1 MFIFW
6 GPFFFLFPALLIYLV
21 VRTLLGSSGRGG
33 NGHHSSFTQDG
44 RFDPFGLIP
53 PGPGGEGQSPQVRVY
68 QLAYRLKGT
77 ITVSDIVVETGL
89 EVEEAERLI
98 QSMVDN
104 QRVRME
110 VRDDG
115 VIFYDFPEIISR
127 YGGDGRD
134 SR

>member
-6 GPFFFLFPALLIYLV
+6 GPFFFLFPVLIVYLV
-21 VRTLLGSSGRGG
+21 VRTLTGTAGRGS
-33 NGHHSSFTQDG
+33 GHRSSFTQDG
-44 RFDPFGLIP
+44 RFDPFGLIQ
-53 PGPGGEGQSPQVRVY
+53 PGSGGEGQSLQVKVY

-89 EVEEAERLI
+89 EVEEAEKLI

-127 YGGDGRD
+127 YANEERD
-134 SR
+134 PR